1 MVIVG
6 WLACPTTIACAANHR
21 WAASTSSSAVSSRLS
36 SSVLFH
42 MTTVGCPSS
51 ALIRSTRSSCDPKGG
66 RMNGVRMPKVL
77 WIQSRLR
84 PISSAT
90 SSSGSVVRSG
100 WDQVWLPI
108 ATCPES
114 TSGCSRSPFSSQEE

>member
-1 MVIVG
+1 M
-6 WLACPTTIACAANHR
+6 NHR
-21 WAASTSSSAVSSRLS
+21 RAASINSVGVSGRLS

-51 ALIRSTRSSCDPKGG
+51 ALIRSTRSSRDPKGG
-66 RMNGVRMPKVL
+66 RMNGIRMPNVL

-90 SSSGSVVRSG
+90 SSSESVARSRC
-100 WDQVWLPI
+100 DQVWLPI
-108 ATCPES
+108 ATWPES